1 MVEAWVEEAWVG
13 EAWVGKAW
21 VAGVAAGAER
31 AVEETAEVAWAEVAW
46 VEEAQAVVAPEG
58 EALVAVATAGM
69 ERDHRRQ
76 RWAGDRCL
84 VASASSNSQHVVRQN
99 PADV

>member
-1 MVEAWVEEAWVG
+1 MEEAWVG
-13 EAWVGKAW
+13 EAWV
-21 VAGVAAGAER
+21 
-31 AVEETAEVAWAEVAW
+31 EEAWAEEAW
-46 VEEAQAVVAPEG
+46 AEEAWAEEAQAVVAPVG
-58 EALVAVATAGM
+58 EALVAVATAGV
-69 ERDHRRQ
+69 ERDHRR